1 MLMFLKFI
9 RKSGLFGKEGDFCT
23 PFQTNVSVLTFNK
36 PKLVLLLCLILPL
49 ACQHKPTLQEEYK
62 VIQESAS
69 KLRNGKVFIVDSD
82 SSYVEWKLK
91 KEGSPDLTGRFK
103 PSKGTLILENEQ
115 IVAGFFEGDLWDG
128 NSFLTKTAFNLAKEK
143 TALLD
148 SFPKLNGEW
157 GRIVRM
163 DITQTGHNIARSDYH
178 SISSFDTTSNLVLL
192 SNLTLADSLLPVT
205 LPVKE
210 TLSTKRI
217 ELKGN
222 FRLNARDFGVLI
234 RPRNPNYKTPW
245 SSEIPLSFH
254 LVFRPLK

>member
-1 MLMFLKFI
+1 
-9 RKSGLFGKEGDFCT
+9 
-23 PFQTNVSVLTFNK
+23 
-36 PKLVLLLCLILPL
+36 
-49 ACQHKPTLQEEYK
+49 
-62 VIQESAS
+62 
-69 KLRNGKVFIVDSD
+69 
-82 SSYVEWKLK
+82 
-91 KEGSPDLTGRFK
+91 
-103 PSKGTLILENEQ
+103 
-115 IVAGFFEGDLWDG
+115 
-128 NSFLTKTAFNLAKEK
+128 
-143 TALLD
+143 
-148 SFPKLNGEW
+148 
-157 GRIVRM
+157 M